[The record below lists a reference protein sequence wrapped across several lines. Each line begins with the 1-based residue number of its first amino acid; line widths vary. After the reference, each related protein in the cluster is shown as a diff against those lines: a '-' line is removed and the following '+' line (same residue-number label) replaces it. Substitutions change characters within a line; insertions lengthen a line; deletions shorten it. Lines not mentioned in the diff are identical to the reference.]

1 MTHRLAAL
9 ERRAAAQE
17 AALLDML
24 QRVQQ
29 LEQSLAFEVSQ
40 REAMEQIILQLAAVG
55 LRLDRLELVAKAL
68 RQGRAA

>member
-9 ERRAAAQE
+9 EARAAAQE

-40 REAMEQIILQLAAVG
+40 REAMEQIILRLTALAR
-55 LRLDRLELVAKAL
+55 RLDRLELGAKSQ